1 MNNLKNIIAM
11 LELVDQDHKDKNV
24 QIAKGKYKR
33 PKSIRGIYKVQ
44 KRHLKH
50 RKNGAG

>member
-11 LELVDQDHKDKNV
+11 LELVGENSKDENIA
-24 QIAKGKYKR
+24 IAKGKYKR